1 MGRKRYRSVAIEKPA
16 RRGWLLRGLP
26 CRYRWIVESTQDAI
40 ILCLAWPGSR
50 RARTPFFALFAGYC
64 RQRSEPAEA
73 CPALA
78 APIESDGFVCD
89 LYRALAFSVGE
100 LSVGRAPAPGSAVP
114 GRSTSRFRKRPSFV
128 RSPQLSILDRKS
140 TRLNSSH

>member
-1 MGRKRYRSVAIEKPA
+1 MIRRPPRS
-16 RRGWLLRGLP
+16 
-26 CRYRWIVESTQDAI
+26 T
-40 ILCLAWPGSR
+40 
-50 RARTPFFALFAGYC
+50 RTDTLFPYTTLF
-64 RQRSEPAEA
+64 RS
-73 CPALA
+73 PALA

-128 RSPQLSILDRKS
+128 RSPQLSILPSLRQAEPPARQPSGRRRPADPAVVRQHGGAS
-140 TRLNSSH
+140 CRESGVQYG